1 MWYALKC
8 HPGKEQEILE
18 SCRQEIDS
26 RILCDAFLFTYD
38 QMKRYEGSW
47 HVEKKQMFPQYVFL
61 ETKDGRALLEHFK
74 FSSAFPAAEAKEN
87 LKKISSEEERF
98 LQSLYNTGHHLP
110 MSEGY
115 IRDGQTH
122 VTCGPLVGWERQI
135 KKIDRHKRLAKLAFP
150 GNDFVTMIPAGLEIK
165 SKS

>member
-8 HPGKEQEILE
+8 HPGKEEEILE
-18 SCRQEIDS
+18 SCRRELDS

-47 HVEKKQMFPQYVFL
+47 HVEKKQMFPQYIFL
-61 ETKDGRALLEHFK
+61 EIKNKEGFLKCLE
-74 FSSAFPAAEAKEN
+74 SASCLKEGIIQDN
-87 LKKISSEEERF
+87 LREISAEEEGF
-98 LQSLYNTGHHLP
+98 LKSLCRTKRHLA

-115 IRDGQTH
+115 IQNGQTH
-122 VTCGPLVGWERQI
+122 ITKGPLMGWEKRI
-135 KKIDRHKRLAKLAFP
+135 RKIDRHKRLARLEFSGKSFLTI
-150 GNDFVTMIPAGLEIK
+150 VPAGLEIK

>member
-38 QMKRYEGSW
+38 RMKRYDGSW

-61 ETKDGRALLEHFK
+61 ETKDGRALLAHFK

>member
-74 FSSAFPAAEAKEN
+74 FSSAFPDTEVKEN
-87 LKKISSEEERF
+87 LKEISFEEEQF
-98 LQSLYNTGHHLP
+98 LQSLYSTGHHLP

-115 IRDGQTH
+115 IQDGETH
-122 VTCGPLVGWERQI
+122 VTCGPLVDGKGRS
-135 KKIDRHKRLAKLAFP
+135 KRLTVINVWQNLHFQ
-150 GNDFVTMIPAGLEIK
+150 EITLWL
-165 SKS
+165 

>member
-61 ETKDGRALLEHFK
+61 ETKDGRALLEQFQC
-74 FSSAFPAAEAKEN
+74 SSAFPETEAKEN
-87 LKKISSEEERF
+87 LKEISLEEEQF
-98 LQSLYNTGHHLP
+98 LQNLFSKGHHLP

-115 IRDGQTH
+115 IRDGGTH

-150 GNDFVTMIPAGLEIK
+150 GNDFVTRIPAGLEIK